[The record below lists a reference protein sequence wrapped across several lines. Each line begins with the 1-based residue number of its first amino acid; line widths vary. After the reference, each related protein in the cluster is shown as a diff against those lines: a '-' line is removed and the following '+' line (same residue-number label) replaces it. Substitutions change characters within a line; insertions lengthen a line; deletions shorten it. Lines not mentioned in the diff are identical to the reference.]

1 MDWWLR
7 GPIPRVAL
15 GVAPAVALEVA
26 LGVAPMNCQL
36 LAQSELQVTGLLIS
50 TIL

>member
-15 GVAPAVALEVA
+15 GVAPGVALEVA
-26 LGVAPMNCQL
+26 LGVAPVNCQL
-36 LAQSELQVTGLLIS
+36 LAQSELQ
-50 TIL
+50 